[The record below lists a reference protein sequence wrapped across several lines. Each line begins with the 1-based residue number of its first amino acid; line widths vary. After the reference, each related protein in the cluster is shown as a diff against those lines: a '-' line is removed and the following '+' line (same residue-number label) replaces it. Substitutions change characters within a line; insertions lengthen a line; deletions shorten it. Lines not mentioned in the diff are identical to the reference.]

1 MVFDID
7 MDAYDDVRSCCSG
20 ANVCQKCWSF
30 LNLAAKLLT
39 DMLKEDF
46 EFENCL
52 WVFSGR
58 RGVHCWVCDPE
69 ARNMSNEM
77 RSAVT
82 QYCSINVGNENAGK
96 LKLDFPL
103 HPSLR
108 RAHKFLEKYFEEFIV
123 VEQDLLSDQKHRDR
137 FLQYLPN
144 DELRYTVSQKW
155 KSHKDNGQQMWKIWH
170 QVYNEWKM
178 NVEFKKVSLTKP

>member
-20 ANVCQKCWSF
+20 ANVCQKCWNF

-82 QYCSINVGNENAGK
+82 QYLSINVGNENAGK
-96 LKLDFPL
+96 LKLDYPL

-123 VEQDLLSDQKHRDR
+123 V
-137 FLQYLPN
+137 
-144 DELRYTVSQKW
+144 
-155 KSHKDNGQQMWKIWH
+155 
-170 QVYNEWKM
+170 
-178 NVEFKKVSLTKP
+178 